1 MCMKCGCGY
10 KNGAWKY
17 DMQPM
22 VFKDGQMKTGPIP
35 PAPVMTSGY
44 EDDEED

>member
-1 MCMKCGCGY
+1 MCMECGCNY

-22 VFKDGQMKTGPIP
+22 VFDDKSSVPQGPI
-35 PAPVMTSGY
+35 VISGVREMSVDY
-44 EDDEED
+44 E